1 MVYRYFT
8 LPLQL
13 ASACRLV
20 HTAVTGPEAR
30 RKNTVDEERL
40 QRAWGILDKAWSEID
55 QIRSSDLSGSAF
67 SPQEIEAYIG
77 SWKIFMFECSKRP
90 DMPPPPPWH
99 LLTLTLQ
106 TTLSGKLSSSDWI
119 SLVSSPTVLSKLQA
133 TTTGGSSSGCTRSLS
148 PSVTSWF
155 AQSARSSNN
164 TSVLR
169 SSSMMHSR
177 SATAFSL
184 PGYSW
189 RMTASAP
196 WKTSIS
202 ASVLCER

>member
-90 DMPPPPPWH
+90 DVPPR
-99 LLTLTLQ
+99 LDT
-106 TTLSGKLSSSDWI
+106 
-119 SLVSSPTVLSKLQA
+119 
-133 TTTGGSSSGCTRSLS
+133 
-148 PSVTSWF
+148 
-155 AQSARSSNN
+155 
-164 TSVLR
+164 
-169 SSSMMHSR
+169 
-177 SATAFSL
+177 
-184 PGYSW
+184 Y
-189 RMTASAP
+189 
-196 WKTSIS
+196 
-202 ASVLCER
+202 